1 MAQDIEN
8 NSEQFEKIKE
18 FVQRNKKLII
28 GLVIALLIILIGN
41 DFYQSKQ
48 EQNTGEASQLFQ
60 KLLISK
66 TTDIENLKSI
76 ADDLKDNYAKT
87 PYAARAQII
96 FVKTILKN
104 DTVDQDVKDRLQ
116 WVSQSAV
123 EPSIKSLSIYY
134 LGLISLS
141 EDDLEGAKNLSELI
155 KTKGFLGFKFDLQGD
170 IAKKEGDIDKAKELY
185 GKAINS
191 FSPQSDFSR
200 VIEYKLQNL

>member
-28 GLVIALLIILIGN
+28 GLVVALLIILIGN

-104 DTVDQDVKDRLQ
+104 DAVDQDVKDRLH
-116 WVSQSAV
+116 WVTQNAV
-123 EPSIKSLSIYY
+123 EPSIKSLSVYY

-141 EDDLEGAKNLSELI
+141 EDDLDKAKQFSEMI
-155 KTKGFLGFKFDLQGD
+155 KTKGFLGFKFDLQAD

-185 GKAINS
+185 GKAISS

>member
-8 NSEQFEKIKE
+8 NSEQLEKIKE
-18 FVQRNKKLII
+18 FMQRNKKLII
-28 GLVIALLIILIGN
+28 GLVVALLIILIGN
-41 DFYQSKQ
+41 DLYKSKL
-48 EQNTGEASQLFQ
+48 ETNTGEASQLFQ

-66 TTDIENLKSI
+66 TTDTENLKSI
-76 ADDLKDNYAKT
+76 ADDLKENYSKT

-96 FVKTILKN
+96 YVKTILKN
-104 DTVDQDVKDRLQ
+104 DSVDNDIKDRLL
-116 WVSQSAV
+116 WVSQQSI
-123 EPSIKSLSIYY
+123 EPSIKSLSVYY

-141 EDDLEGAKNLSELI
+141 EDDLESAKNFSELI
-155 KTKGFLGFKFDLQGD
+155 KSKGFLGFKFDLQGD

-185 GKAINS
+185 TKAISS

>member
-28 GLVIALLIILIGN
+28 VLVVAFLIILIGN

-104 DTVDQDVKDRLQ
+104 DAVDQDVKDRLH
-116 WVSQSAV
+116 WVTQNAV
-123 EPSIKSLSIYY
+123 EPSIKSLSVYY

-141 EDDLEGAKNLSELI
+141 EDDLDKAKQFSEMI
-155 KTKGFLGFKFDLQGD
+155 KTKGFLGFKFDLQAD

-185 GKAINS
+185 AKAISS

>member
-28 GLVIALLIILIGN
+28 GLVVALLIILIGN

-66 TTDIENLKSI
+66 TTDIDNLKSI

-104 DTVDQDVKDRLQ
+104 DAVDQDVKDRLH
-116 WVSQSAV
+116 WVTQNAV
-123 EPSIKSLSIYY
+123 EPSIKSLSVYY

-141 EDDLEGAKNLSELI
+141 EDDLDKAKQFSEMI
-155 KTKGFLGFKFDLQGD
+155 KTKGFLGFKFDLQAD

-185 GKAINS
+185 AKAISS

>member
-28 GLVIALLIILIGN
+28 GLVVALLIILIGN

-104 DTVDQDVKDRLQ
+104 DAVDQDVKDRLQ
-116 WVSQSAV
+116 WVSQNAV
-123 EPSIKSLSIYY
+123 EPSIKSLSVYY

-141 EDDLEGAKNLSELI
+141 EDDLEGAKNFSELI
-155 KTKGFLGFKFDLQGD
+155 KTKGFVGFKFDLQGD
-170 IAKKEGDIDKAKELY
+170 IAKIEGDIDKAKELY
-185 GKAINS
+185 GKAISS
-191 FSPQSDFSR
+191 FSPQSDF
-200 VIEYKLQNL
+200 

>member
-28 GLVIALLIILIGN
+28 GLVVALLIILIGN
-41 DFYQSKQ
+41 DFYQTKQ

-104 DTVDQDVKDRLQ
+104 DVVDQDVKDRLQ
-116 WVSQSAV
+116 WVSQNAV
-123 EPSIKSLSIYY
+123 EPSIKSLSVYY

-141 EDDLEGAKNLSELI
+141 EDDLELRSLSRSVLRS
-155 KTKGFLGFKFDLQGD
+155 L
-170 IAKKEGDIDKAKELY
+170 
-185 GKAINS
+185 
-191 FSPQSDFSR
+191 FSR
-200 VIEYKLQNL
+200 SCCSLRASNSR

>member
-1 MAQDIEN
+1 M
-8 NSEQFEKIKE
+8 K
-18 FVQRNKKLII
+18 RNKKLII
-28 GLVIALLIILIGN
+28 GLVVALLIILIGN

-76 ADDLKDNYAKT
+76 ADDVKDNYAKT

-104 DTVDQDVKDRLQ
+104 DAVDQDVKDRLQ
-116 WVSQSAV
+116 WVSQNAV
-123 EPSIKSLSIYY
+123 EPSIKSLSVYY

-141 EDDLEGAKNLSELI
+141 EDDLESAKNFSELI
-155 KTKGFLGFKFDLQGD
+155 KTKGFVGFKFDLQGD

-185 GKAINS
+185 GKAISS

>member
-28 GLVIALLIILIGN
+28 GLVVAFLIILIGN

-104 DTVDQDVKDRLQ
+104 DAVDQDVKDRLQ
-116 WVSQSAV
+116 WVSQNAV

-141 EDDLEGAKNLSELI
+141 EDDLEKAKQFSEMV

-170 IAKKEGDIDKAKELY
+170 IAKKEGDIKKAKELY
-185 GKAINS
+185 AKAISS

>member
-18 FVQRNKKLII
+18 FVQRNKKFII
-28 GLVIALLIILIGN
+28 GLVVTLLIISIGN

-48 EQNTGEASQLFQ
+48 EKNIGEASQLFQ

-104 DTVDQDVKDRLQ
+104 DAVDQDVKDRLQ
-116 WVSQSAV
+116 WVSQNAV
-123 EPSIKSLSIYY
+123 EPSIKSLSVYY

-141 EDDLEGAKNLSELI
+141 EDDLEGAKNFSELI
-155 KTKGFLGFKFDLQGD
+155 KTKGFVGFKFDLQGD

-185 GKAINS
+185 GKAISS

>member
-28 GLVIALLIILIGN
+28 GLVVALLIILIGN

-96 FVKTILKN
+96 YVKTILKN
-104 DTVDQDVKDRLQ
+104 DAVDQDVKDRLH
-116 WVSQSAV
+116 WVTQNAV
-123 EPSIKSLSIYY
+123 EPSIKSLSVYY

-141 EDDLEGAKNLSELI
+141 EDDLEGAKNFSELI
-155 KTKGFLGFKFDLQGD
+155 KTKGFVGFKFDLQGD
-170 IAKKEGDIDKAKELY
+170 IAKIEGDIDKAKELY
-185 GKAINS
+185 GKAISS

>member
-28 GLVIALLIILIGN
+28 GLVVALLIILIGN

-123 EPSIKSLSIYY
+123 EPSIKSLSVYY

-141 EDDLEGAKNLSELI
+141 EDDLEGAKNFSELI

>member
-28 GLVIALLIILIGN
+28 GLVVALLIILIGN

-104 DTVDQDVKDRLQ
+104 DAADQDVKDRLQ
-116 WVSQSAV
+116 WVSQNAV
-123 EPSIKSLSIYY
+123 EPSIKSLSVYY

-141 EDDLEGAKNLSELI
+141 EDDLEGAKNFSELI
-155 KTKGFLGFKFDLQGD
+155 KTKGFVGFKFDLQGD

-185 GKAINS
+185 GKAISS

-200 VIEYKLQNL
+200 VIEDKLQNL